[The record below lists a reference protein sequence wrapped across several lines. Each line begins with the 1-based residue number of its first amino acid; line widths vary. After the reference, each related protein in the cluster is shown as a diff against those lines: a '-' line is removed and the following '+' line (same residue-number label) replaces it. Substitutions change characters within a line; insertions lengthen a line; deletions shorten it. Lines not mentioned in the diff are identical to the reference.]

1 MLKKY
6 KWFTFRLRKLFIQQ
20 AFFNKCCFEC
30 VNISKNRSLIELLY
44 LELTDSRKIA
54 DCVGVGGFSPNPH
67 TSYLGPH
74 ALKVKNISHNVPI
87 GRGFVTHIFYY
98 VQFFYI
104 ILSSC
109 MYYTCTVY
117 VVYSPFQLVLAQ
129 LLYYTVYRYRYYPN
143 S

>member
-1 MLKKY
+1 M
-6 KWFTFRLRKLFIQQ
+6 RK
-20 AFFNKCCFEC
+20 N
-30 VNISKNRSLIELLY
+30 SKNRCLIELLY
-44 LELTDSRKIA
+44 LELTDSCKIA

-129 LLYYTVYRYRYYPN
+129 LLYYIQPFVLFSAQILYYVHF
-143 S
+143 SIILAQLL